1 MNLANILKCFLISLS
16 LLIGQTSVFSNVD
29 IKLSLSLFSSSHSN
43 SKWCIVWSVV
53 PQEHI
58 GVSFILNLCKYDLM
72 LPCPVTMVV
81 KFWLMYVCMYV
92 CMYMYVCTY
101 VCIGMYVG
109 VCVYV
114 SDEWM
119 EARKV
124 IKVKI

>member
-1 MNLANILKCFLISLS
+1 
-16 LLIGQTSVFSNVD
+16 
-29 IKLSLSLFSSSHSN
+29 
-43 SKWCIVWSVV
+43 
-53 PQEHI
+53 
-58 GVSFILNLCKYDLM
+58 
-72 LPCPVTMVV
+72 MVV